1 MASAVDRS
9 THSHSDH
16 SVPML
21 VHCREGKRMKDFIR
35 AAAIRAVRTI
45 AQTAIATI
53 GTSAILSDVNWGIVI
68 SASVLAGILSILTS
82 VATGLPEV
90 DKGE

>member
-1 MASAVDRS
+1 
-9 THSHSDH
+9 
-16 SVPML
+16 
-21 VHCREGKRMKDFIR
+21 MKKFLK

-53 GTSAILSDVNWGIVI
+53 GTCAVLSDVNWAVVA
-68 SASVLAGILSILTS
+68 SASILAGIRSILTS

-90 DKGE
+90 ESDK

>member
-1 MASAVDRS
+1 
-9 THSHSDH
+9 
-16 SVPML
+16 
-21 VHCREGKRMKDFIR
+21 MKMFLK

-53 GTSAILSDVNWGIVI
+53 GTCAVLSDVNWAVVA
-68 SASVLAGILSILTS
+68 SASILAGILSILTS

-90 DKGE
+90 EE